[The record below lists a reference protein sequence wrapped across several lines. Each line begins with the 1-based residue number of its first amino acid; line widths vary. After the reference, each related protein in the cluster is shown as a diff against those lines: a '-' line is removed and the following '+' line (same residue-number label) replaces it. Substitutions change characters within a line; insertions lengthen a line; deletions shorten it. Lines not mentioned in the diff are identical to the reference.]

1 MTITFDIK
9 TEYWTDFRSPV
20 GKLRL
25 VADGQGLTRV
35 DFCDSIAPSAGICI
49 ETKILQQAK
58 RELREYFA
66 GERVEFDLPLNPEGT
81 KFQYQVWNE
90 LLKIP
95 YGATMTYGE
104 IARNMGNPDAMRA
117 VGAANG
123 KNPIAIIIP
132 CHRVIGT
139 QGKMIGYGG
148 GIDRKLWLLKHE
160 AAEILI

>member
-9 TEYWTDFRSPV
+9 TEYWTDFRSPM

-25 VADGQGLTRV
+25 VADGKGLTRV
-35 DFCDSIAPSAGICI
+35 DFYDRGLPSAGICI

-66 GERVEFDLPLNPEGT
+66 GERVDFDLPLNPEGT

-123 KNPIAIIIP
+123 RNPIAIIIP